1 MIIQKNDSQQ
11 MLENNTQLIFRL
23 ISESGPISRTR
34 LTEITSLSATTVG
47 KIIAS
52 LMESDLVEEVG
63 TTGNRI
69 GRKATLVHIKSEGRY
84 AIGIDL
90 DIKSIS
96 AGLINLNGKI
106 IARKDKHIRNDL
118 SPEGIAD
125 KIISIVDSLLTDID
139 LHVINKLIG
148 IGVSMPGNVEWKSG
162 NVRNSP
168 QLHWKNVPFREILS
182 KYTSLPIF
190 IENNVRSSAASE
202 ILFGYGKEYSDFVIL
217 HAGSG
222 IGAAVVTNNVVR
234 RGTNGLLGEIGHMTI
249 VPTGRKCDCGLHGC
263 LQSYACISA
272 LENKSGLS
280 YNEIINRAY
289 NGDFFSKQLLNES
302 SETISMLV
310 SNIVNIYDP
319 PLILLSG
326 KMFDTSDNLIN
337 IVKKY
342 SYSLMWDTMENK
354 PIIEKA
360 SFSYKDNVILAA
372 GSVVIQQLFLSP
384 TIY

>member
-1 MIIQKNDSQQ
+1 MTKQKNDFQQ
-11 MLENNTQLIFRL
+11 MLENNTQLVFR
-23 ISESGPISRTR
+23 IIGEIGPVSRTQ
-34 LTEITSLSATTVG
+34 LAKITGLSATTVG
-47 KIIAS
+47 KIITS
-52 LMESDLVEEVG
+52 LMKSDLVEEVG
-63 TTGNRI
+63 TTGNGI

-90 DIKSIS
+90 DIESIS

-106 IARKDKHIRNDL
+106 IARRDIHIKNDL
-118 SPEGIAD
+118 SPDGLAN
-125 KIISIVDSLLTDID
+125 KIISIVDSLMTDID
-139 LHVINKLIG
+139 SRIINKLIG
-148 IGVSMPGNVEWKSG
+148 IGVSMPGNVEWKTG
-162 NVRNSP
+162 NIINSP
-168 QLHWKNVPFREILS
+168 QFHWKNIPFREILS

-202 ILFGYGKEYSDFVIL
+202 ILFGHGKEYSDFVIL

-249 VPTGRKCDCGLHGC
+249 ALAGRKCDCGLHGC

-272 LENKSGLS
+272 LEKISGLS
-280 YNEIINRAY
+280 YNEILNRAQ
-289 NGDFFSKQLLNES
+289 NGDIFSGQLLNES
-302 SETISMLV
+302 SKIISMLV

-326 KMFDTSDNLIN
+326 KMFDTSNNLTN
-337 IVKKY
+337 TVKKL
-342 SYSLMWDTMENK
+342 SYSLMWDTVKNK

-360 SFSYKDNVILAA
+360 FLSYNDNVILAA

-384 TIY
+384 TLY